1 MIDISIHIDKSIMID
16 AMTDEQ
22 IDLVFKALAD
32 PVRRRIVEF
41 LHRPDAACCSRGE
54 QVCGCDLEG
63 PLGLAQATISHH
75 MKCLTLANLV
85 IGEKRGRWVYYRL
98 NHLTF
103 RDAATW
109 LGPFG
114 EIAAA
119 SATAEPRSRAG

>member
-1 MIDISIHIDKSIMID
+1 MVIDL
-16 AMTDEQ
+16 MTDEQ
-22 IDLVFKALAD
+22 IDLIFKALAD

-41 LHRPDAACCSRGE
+41 LYRPDAACCSTGE

-85 IGEKRGRWVYYRL
+85 IGEKHGRWVYYRL
-98 NHLTF
+98 NHSTF
-103 RDAATW
+103 RDAAAW

-114 EIAAA
+114 EIVV
-119 SATAEPRSRAG
+119 ATAEPRPQAA